1 MNRDSESDI
10 YSQTTNWLVGT
21 AKRNPEGLLLLA
33 AGCALLLRSKSS
45 RTPSM
50 RSDSSV
56 QRAQDG
62 VSRAVGDATTYAADI
77 KKKVSDTVNQATE
90 SVSDMA
96 GDATRA
102 VSDQSQRFA
111 RNAQSTFDSTMS
123 RVLREQPLAV
133 AMVGLAAGAA
143 FAAVVPTTDVEKR
156 TLGAAGEAISD
167 AAGKAR
173 DTVMEA
179 AGKAGERLKSGAEER
194 GLSTQGLKELA
205 GEVTDAF
212 KSSVSGKADDLHAAT
227 TVPEPGVSKPD
238 AVKESALVGS
248 KDRGGASPSSGFDR
262 GGSNPSSGFGAG
274 AKRS

>member
-1 MNRDSESDI
+1 MNRDSDSDL

-50 RSDSSV
+50 RSDASV
-56 QRAQDG
+56 QQ
-62 VSRAVGDATTYAADI
+62 RAVGDATTYAADI

-212 KSSVSGKADDLHAAT
+212 KSSVSGKVDDLHAAT

-248 KDRGGASPSSGFDR
+248 KDRGGSSPSSGFDR